1 MLRNLREVNEEID
14 ISNKSLN
21 ESREK
26 NKDLYLI
33 QKLNQKASSRIK
45 ELHSLGKQAFIL
57 QDFVNQLQTLFD
69 PSLNHNAWI
78 DDLQFIS
85 KNTTS
90 NNSINR
96 EIFNQSE
103 VLIVNITGRYLV
115 KLTDSKSKL
124 SDDERKLALLEK
136 NGLRQEELTSAFT
149 KIKRIKKILRKVFS
163 IEGKGDLYNRQ
174 FTHFEIE
181 LELDLK

>member
-1 MLRNLREVNEEID
+1 MWWVERWV
-14 ISNKSLN
+14 
-21 ESREK
+21 
-26 NKDLYLI
+26 
-33 QKLNQKASSRIK
+33 
-45 ELHSLGKQAFIL
+45 
-57 QDFVNQLQTLFD
+57 
-69 PSLNHNAWI
+69 
-78 DDLQFIS
+78 
-85 KNTTS
+85 
-90 NNSINR
+90 
-96 EIFNQSE
+96 E

-136 NGLRQEELTSAFT
+136 NGLRQEELTGAFT